1 MSSRGAN
8 GNCGLVFRQTSQPLT
23 KLTTETCNFGYQ
35 KFSSIPSWVMSIP
48 KCLASLK
55 HEPYSFGKALSI
67 FFNKSPLTFLKLH

>member
-55 HEPYSFGKALSI
+55 S
-67 FFNKSPLTFLKLH
+67 